1 MEPFFQIGNREL
13 TGHAPGCAGTE
24 FRPQPPFRK
33 LRCSGASDDRAGNK
47 AGKLAP
53 TVRARGRTFPVL
65 ELRALP
71 RFIFAACMRIQL
83 GALALLPNE
92 PETFKS
98 WNSTGLWTKKA

>member
-1 MEPFFQIGNREL
+1 MEPSFQIGIREL
-13 TGHAPGCAGTE
+13 TSHARGWAGTE
-24 FRPQPPFRK
+24 FRPLPLFRN

-47 AGKLAP
+47 AGKVSPSA
-53 TVRARGRTFPVL
+53 RARGRTFPIL

-83 GALALLPNE
+83 GAVALLPDE

-98 WNSTGLWTKKA
+98 WDSTGLWTKKA